1 MNKSS
6 VIIKSNVSLKRREL
20 VRPMDNMPKQ
30 YFDVRVDSALTPEQK
45 IQKEKMLFWANK
57 IVDEN
62 GNPVEWQCYKGCLDC
77 GEPKNHCKR
86 PLNLNKIKKRFLL

>member
-6 VIIKSNVSLKRREL
+6 VIIKSNVSLRRREL
-20 VRPMDNMPKQ
+20 VPPMDNMPEQ

-45 IQKEKMLFWANK
+45 IQKEKMMFWANR

-62 GNPVEWQCYKGCLDC
+62 GNLVEGQCYKGCLDC
-77 GEPKNHCKR
+77 GETNNHCKR
-86 PLNLNKIKKRFLL
+86 PLNLKKA

>member
-6 VIIKSNVSLKRREL
+6 VIIKSNVSLKSREL
-20 VRPMDNMPKQ
+20 VPPMDNMPKQ
-30 YFDVRVDSALTPEQK
+30 YFDVRVDSALTREQK
-45 IQKEKMLFWANK
+45 IQKEKMMFWANR

-62 GNPVEWQCYKGCLDC
+62 GNPVEGQCYKGCLDC

-86 PLNLNKIKKRFLL
+86 PLNLKKA

>member
-6 VIIKSNVSLKRREL
+6 VIIKSNVSLKSREL
-20 VRPMDNMPKQ
+20 VPPIDNMPKQ
-30 YFDVRVDSALTPEQK
+30 YFDVRLHNVLTQEQK
-45 IQKEKMLFWANK
+45 IQKEKMMFWANR

-77 GEPKNHCKR
+77 GEPNNHCKR